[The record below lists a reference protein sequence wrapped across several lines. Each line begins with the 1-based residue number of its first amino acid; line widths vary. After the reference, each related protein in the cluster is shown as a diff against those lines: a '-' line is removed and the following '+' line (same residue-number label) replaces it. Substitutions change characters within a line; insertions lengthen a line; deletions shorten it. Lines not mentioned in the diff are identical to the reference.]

1 MEKYAVI
8 GWPIKH
14 SLSPQMQLAGFHALG
29 ITADYEKLAVTPD
42 KLADTVNKMRRNYK
56 GWNVTVPHK
65 QTIIPFLDT
74 VEHTAARI
82 GSVNTIINR
91 EGRLHGYSTDG
102 WGLMTA
108 LKESFGI
115 DLQGRSFAFIG
126 AGGAARATAAYF
138 AASGAASIA
147 VINRTLIKAQAV
159 CQLARELDPDCSAFS
174 CTPGDVSQVRSIL
187 QAADVIIQATSLGL
201 NPTDPLPLDIQLLPT
216 GKPVYEMIYR
226 ATPFLRAARAKNCP
240 VADGAGML
248 LHQGAKS
255 LELWTGQQAPVNAM
269 RAALQKALRRK
280 PEQHNN

>member
-29 ITADYEKLAVTPD
+29 IAADYEKLAVPPD
-42 KLADTVNKMRRNYK
+42 QLADAVNKMRRRYK

-65 QTIIPFLDT
+65 QTIIPLLDT
-74 VEHTAARI
+74 VEPTAAKI

-91 EGRLHGYSTDG
+91 DGLLHGCSTDG

-108 LKESFGI
+108 LKESFEI
-115 DLQGRSFAFIG
+115 DLAGHSFAFIG
-126 AGGAARATAAYF
+126 AGGAARATAPYF
-138 AASGAASIA
+138 AANGAASIT
-147 VINRTLIKAQAV
+147 VINRTLTKAQAI
-159 CQLARELDPDCSAFS
+159 CQLARNLAPYCKTGS
-174 CTPGDVSQVRSIL
+174 CTPGDVNQVRALL
-187 QAADVIIQATSLGL
+187 QTADVIIQATSLGL
-201 NPTDPLPLDIQLLPT
+201 NPDDPLPLDIQLLPT

-226 ATPFLRAARAKNCP
+226 PTPFLRAAQARNCP
-240 VADGAGML
+240 SADGAGML

-269 RAALQKALRRK
+269 RAALHSAMKDAFVAIQ
-280 PEQHNN
+280 